1 MEEEV
6 TCVVCS
12 ELYTRGSR
20 EPVVLPLCGHT
31 FCRPCL
37 CNLENTG
44 RLSCPTCRQTY
55 AGPPVDKLPTVFALL
70 SLSEHFRK
78 SEGHGCQRHGS
89 PVEFWCRS
97 CQLPLCGHCLLDE
110 HVKDGHRVVRGTDFI
125 AEQKEQILSECTML
139 IQDISNRKGQ
149 CVNRFSEW
157 IAQIIAGVEE
167 SAVLWNST
175 QNVQNIMND
184 VADATNIESI
194 LVSSSMLGSL
204 KEEVMKVAPRD
215 TRSRTASDCSLRCSS
230 CSEMDSASLLGL
242 LRQESSPDVEY
253 QETEFEETEQ
263 TNAPEE
269 NIPNLTASVSDVA
282 VPEDKTDS
290 SSSDSSPPRQDSL
303 GNAPLVARQ
312 VSSSSS
318 IGRETSQTPRD
329 AGVTTLFGTVPWPL
343 RCCVVGP
350 GGRRGKLRWEG
361 GRLHMY
367 ALGEEIEEPHF
378 MVQMSVLQYL
388 VPEDYQEVFLVLE
401 TDGRCLG
408 RVYIRLW
415 GRIRRAQHF
424 LALCLGSL
432 GPSYRKSVFHGV
444 AKRGAP
450 GETLAGGKY
459 LTPEGLTSVQALTGH
474 LEWGGGYI
482 KEKQRGLVVGANAGK
497 PELDAFFHICMK
509 DQPGRRFACAFG
521 EVIQG
526 MEVLH
531 AAVTHLRNS
540 DVTISDVGVVLASTA
555 P

>member
-6 TCVVCS
+6 TCIVCS
-12 ELYTRGSR
+12 ELYTRGTR

-44 RLSCPTCRQTY
+44 RLSCPTCRQSY
-55 AGPPVDKLPTVFALL
+55 IGPPIDQLPTVFALL

-78 SEGHGCQRHGS
+78 SECHGCQRHGS

-97 CQLPLCGHCLLDE
+97 CQLPLCGHCLLEE
-110 HVKDGHRVVRGTDFI
+110 HVKDDHKVVRGTDFI
-125 AEQKEQILSECTML
+125 AERKEYILSECTEL
-139 IQDISNRKGQ
+139 IQEISNRKSH
-149 CVNRFSEW
+149 CVSRFSEW
-157 IAQIIAGVEE
+157 TAQIIAGVEE

-175 QNVQNIMND
+175 QNAQNIMAD
-184 VADATNIESI
+184 IVDATNIESI

-204 KEEVMKVAPRD
+204 REEFMRVAQRD
-215 TRSRTASDCSLRCSS
+215 TRTRTVSDRSLRCSS
-230 CSEMDSASLLGL
+230 CSEADSASPLGF

-269 NIPNLTASVSDVA
+269 NTPSSSTSISDAV
-282 VPEDKTDS
+282 VPEDRTD
-290 SSSDSSPPRQDSL
+290 SSSDSSLARQDSI
-303 GNAPLVARQ
+303 GNKLLVARQ
-312 VSSSSS
+312 ISSSSS
-318 IGRETSQTPRD
+318 TGRETSHTLRD
-329 AGVTTLFGTVPWPL
+329 AGVITLLGPVPWPL
-343 RCCVVGP
+343 KCCVVGP

-367 ALGEEIEEPHF
+367 ALGEEIEDPHF

-401 TDGRCLG
+401 TEGRCLG

-415 GRIRRAQHF
+415 SRIRRAQHF

-432 GPSYRKSVFHGV
+432 GPSYRRSKFHGV

-474 LEWGGGYI
+474 LEWGGEHI
-482 KEKQRGLVVGANAGK
+482 KEKKCGLVVGANAGK
-497 PELDAFFHICMK
+497 PEFDAFFHICMK

-531 AAVTHLRNS
+531 AAVTHLCNS

>member
-1 MEEEV
+1 M
-6 TCVVCS
+6 TCIVCS

-55 AGPPVDKLPTVFALL
+55 VGPPIDQLPTVFALL
-70 SLSEHFRK
+70 SLSEHFKK

-97 CQLPLCGHCLLDE
+97 CQLPLCGHCLLEE
-110 HVKDGHRVVRGTDFI
+110 HVKDGHKVVRGTDFI
-125 AEQKEQILSECTML
+125 AERKEQILSECTVL
-139 IQDISNRKGQ
+139 IQEISNRKGH

-157 IAQIIAGVEE
+157 TAQIIAGVEE

-175 QNVQNIMND
+175 QNAQNIMTD
-184 VADATNIESI
+184 VVHATNIESI

-204 KEEVMKVAPRD
+204 REEVMRAAQRD
-215 TRSRTASDCSLRCSS
+215 TRTRTASDRSLRCSS
-230 CSEMDSASLLGL
+230 CSEVDSASPLGL

-263 TNAPEE
+263 TTAPEE
-269 NIPNLTASVSDVA
+269 NTLSPATPTSDA
-282 VPEDKTDS
+282 VLPEDKTDS
-290 SSSDSSPPRQDSL
+290 SSDSPLARQDSL
-303 GNAPLVARQ
+303 GNGPLVARQ
-312 VSSSSS
+312 ISSTSST
-318 IGRETSQTPRD
+318 GREIGHTPRD
-329 AGVTTLFGTVPWPL
+329 SGVMNLLGPVPWPL
-343 RCCVVGP
+343 KCCVVGP

-367 ALGEEIEEPHF
+367 ALGEDIEEPHF

-401 TDGRCLG
+401 TEGRCLG

-432 GPSYRKSVFHGV
+432 GPSYRRSKFHGV

-459 LTPEGLTSVQALTGH
+459 LTPEGLTSVQALAGH
-474 LEWGGGYI
+474 LEWGGEHI
-482 KEKQRGLVVGANAGK
+482 KEKKRGLVVGANAGK
-497 PELDAFFHICMK
+497 PEFDAFFHICMK

-521 EVIQG
+521 EVVQG

-531 AAVTHLRNS
+531 AAVTHLRNN